1 MPLSTYKGGIVFHIV
16 NKYIHIVL
24 CLLVLKTKCYNKFTC
39 CSLSDSDSVS
49 SSELEL
55 SDSEILGFFVAMM

>member
-1 MPLSTYKGGIVFHIV
+1 MLY
-16 NKYIHIVL
+16 
-24 CLLVLKTKCYNKFTC
+24 LLVLKTKRYNKFTC

-55 SDSEILGFFVAMM
+55 HVSDSEILGFFVAMM